1 MMAIAATEEGGG
13 HRLMHRQASAPDG
26 LTLALRQLRSQ
37 GVWVVW
43 QRRLLPAAS
52 ELCFASFRIA
62 PSRAALWGELG
73 DGECPSLATGRP
85 ASHGPRGAPAT
96 SPPDLR

>member
-43 QRRLLPAAS
+43 QRRLLPAAARPCWRWRRRAVA
-52 ELCFASFRIA
+52 ELC
-62 PSRAALWGELG
+62 PDALLQVLLL
-73 DGECPSLATGRP
+73 S
-85 ASHGPRGAPAT
+85 
-96 SPPDLR
+96 